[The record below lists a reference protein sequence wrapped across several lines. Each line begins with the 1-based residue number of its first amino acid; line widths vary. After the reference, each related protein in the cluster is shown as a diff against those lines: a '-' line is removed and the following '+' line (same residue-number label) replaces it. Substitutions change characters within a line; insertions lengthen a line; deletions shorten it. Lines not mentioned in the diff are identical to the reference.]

1 LSSSTIGF
9 ELQLLWDMSD
19 ERLRQQQDQ
28 GLDLYAAISR
38 EKELAEDAKR
48 TEANTGASRFAEA
61 TGRHG
66 GFKQV

>member
-1 LSSSTIGF
+1 
-9 ELQLLWDMSD
+9 MSD